1 MPENLKKALINPL
14 ILCGMLLFSISLLFQ
29 HQEGYSYYLT
39 AAQLIF
45 VPSLIYLIV
54 PLRSFEKAIITTGMV
69 AVTVISLDVPFSVSV
84 ACAAVYLLYTFW
96 VAWKGFERF
105 LKRGFTNVPEI
116 LIDLGFMYLA
126 IGGMWFFAYVSGI
139 DTGFSPMLTWLTG
152 IHFHYSAFML
162 CVSVGLL
169 GRLKRTRVYHICA
182 LIIGTGPITVALGI
196 TFSTVIEIISVSLYV
211 LAIYVLTYY
220 SFRISFPR
228 GQAAFVRIPYIT
240 LCFTIAWSFLYAY
253 GNFAGQAVVTIPT
266 MLVVHGL
273 LNCVL
278 FGSFTVLGW
287 ALHVPE
293 STHQSPHFT
302 VSRIRGKLK
311 ETSDPHS
318 GLVDDMSNYIDK
330 EKLPAEV
337 IQFYEQTEQFRLFA
351 SVKWAPWF
359 KPLAFFYQLIS
370 RKIGQINLPFSS
382 EKVEMT
388 GEILQVDEQLD
399 GRSSPRVWHRRIGDE
414 TLFTAIY
421 SSHQTAGQ
429 TYMNIALPLPYS
441 SMHGILKLTAKH
453 QQLHLTSAAQ
463 GDAGTYLA
471 VGPYLPKLPLHEHF
485 ILRETSGKLTAT
497 HDMTIFGL
505 HFLHIDYELERM
517 EKVI

>member
-1 MPENLKKALINPL
+1 MPGNLKKALINPL
-14 ILCGMLLFSISLLFQ
+14 ILCGIFLLGISVLVQ
-29 HQEGYSYYLT
+29 NHEGHSYYLT
-39 AAQLIF
+39 AAQLVF
-45 VPSLIYLIV
+45 VPALIHLIV
-54 PLRSFEKAIITTGMV
+54 PLRSFEKVIIAIGMV
-69 AVTVISLDVPFSVSV
+69 SVTLISLGMPFSVAV
-84 ACAAVYLLYTFW
+84 ACSAVYLFYTFW
-96 VAWKGFERF
+96 VAWKGLERF

-126 IGGMWFFAYVSGI
+126 IGGMWFFAHVSGI
-139 DTGFSPMLTWLTG
+139 DTGFSEMLTWLTG

-169 GRLKRTRVYHICA
+169 GRLNMKRVYKICA

-196 TFSTVIEIISVSLYV
+196 TFSTTIEIISVSLYV
-211 LAIYVLTYY
+211 LAIYILTFY
-220 SFRISFPR
+220 SFRITFPR
-228 GQAAFVRIPYIT
+228 GQALLVRIPYVT

-278 FGSFTVLGW
+278 FGSFTVIGW
-287 ALHVPE
+287 ALNVPD
-293 STHQSPHFT
+293 STHQSPHFP

-311 ETSDPHS
+311 ETGDPHR
-318 GLVDDMSNYIDK
+318 GLVDEMGNYVDK

-337 IQFYEQTEQFRLFA
+337 VRFYEQTEQFKLSA

-359 KPLAFFYQLIS
+359 KPFAFIYKGIS
-370 RKIGQINLPFSS
+370 GKIGQINLPYSS
-382 EKVEMT
+382 QKVEMT
-388 GEILQVDEQLD
+388 GDILLVDEQLD
-399 GRSSPRVWHRRIGDE
+399 SRSRPRVWHRRIGEE
-414 TLFTAIY
+414 TVFTAIY

-429 TYMNIALPLPYS
+429 TYMNIALPLPFS
-441 SMHGILKLTAKH
+441 TMHGILKLTAKNGK
-453 QQLHLTSAAQ
+453 LHLTSAAE

-471 VGPYLPKLPLHEHF
+471 IGPYLPKLPLHERF
-485 ILRETSGKLTAT
+485 VLQETCGKLTAT

-505 HFLHIDYELERM
+505 HFLHIDYEIERR
-517 EKVI
+517 EEAV